1 MTVLSIRKAGDPIL
15 KEVAKPVEKIDRSI
29 KKLVKDMFET
39 MAEADGVGLAAPQVG
54 ESIRLVV
61 INMGDGPF
69 ELINPVITE
78 RDGEQCGPEGCLS
91 VPGLY
96 GDVTRANKVTVEATN
111 LKGKPVK
118 YTGEGL
124 RARAFQH
131 ELDHLEGVLFIER
144 ASALYIQKRSL
155 KTNEN
160 SLYGYS

>member
-15 KEVAKPVEKIDRSI
+15 KKVAKPVEKIDRSI

-39 MAEADGVGLAAPQVG
+39 MTSAEGVGLAAPQVG

-61 INMGDGPF
+61 INMGEGPF

-78 RDGEQCGPEGCLS
+78 QDGEQCGPEGCLS

-96 GDVTRANKVTVEATN
+96 GDVTRSNKVTVEAVN
-111 LKGKPVK
+111 LKGKTVK

-144 ASALYIQKRSL
+144 ASALYVQEK
-155 KTNEN
+155 EPEDE
-160 SLYGYS
+160 

>member
-144 ASALYIQKRSL
+144 ASALYVQEK
-155 KTNEN
+155 EPEDE
-160 SLYGYS
+160 